1 MFLMFLMYIYN
12 PQTFV
17 YTPQFQI
24 PRNNTAQWDDT
35 TLELPPPPLP
45 PHIHVGFIL
54 LQ

>member
-24 PRNNTAQWDDT
+24 PRNN
-35 TLELPPPPLP
+35 PPFHGHLIYHPENKQS
-45 PHIHVGFIL
+45 GRT
-54 LQ
+54 